1 MQKMVLFS
9 VRILLV
15 SYFVSYSDAK
25 VPKIIAFPNFHSV
38 KVEIVNRESNA
49 NPFSTLSHV
58 VSGPKACATSI
69 LPFL

>member
-15 SYFVSYSDAK
+15 SYFVSYSDAE

-38 KVEIVNRESNA
+38 KVEIVNRESDA
-49 NPFSTLSHV
+49 THFLTLAL
-58 VSGPKACATSI
+58 K
-69 LPFL
+69 